1 MTSLKD
7 EVEKVKSAIEEA
19 VSEALQALDDIK
31 REVSTFLVHPR
42 RVMKF
47 YRELEHIVESLES
60 DLLRA
65 REKLRELRIEAE
77 KSRDKE
83 ALDAIRDLEERTN
96 HLIKEFS
103 GKFEELVKYVEGVHP
118 RPRFRRGHYWVAL
131 TMLPR
136 RLARILS
143 EEVEGIAR
151 QIEETVERSIEEAR
165 RTLET
170 ATTVVSSIRLREED
184 ARIIDELV
192 DAGIFRSRSEAVAF
206 FTHKGIEASREWL
219 EKVKEQIERIK
230 ELRDEVRRELE
241 KSEKKQ

>member
-1 MTSLKD
+1 
-7 EVEKVKSAIEEA
+7 
-19 VSEALQALDDIK
+19 
-31 REVSTFLVHPR
+31 
-42 RVMKF
+42 
-47 YRELEHIVESLES
+47 
-60 DLLRA
+60 
-65 REKLRELRIEAE
+65 
-77 KSRDKE
+77 
-83 ALDAIRDLEERTN
+83 
-96 HLIKEFS
+96 
-103 GKFEELVKYVEGVHP
+103 
-118 RPRFRRGHYWVAL
+118 
-131 TMLPR
+131 
-136 RLARILS
+136 
-143 EEVEGIAR
+143 
-151 QIEETVERSIEEAR
+151 EETVERSIEEAR